1 MHTGD
6 TIVACATPPGRSQR
20 AIVRV
25 SGPAVRPILATCTRG
40 FALNGPLPRCASTTL
55 LLDPDPRA
63 TAPTPHALSP
73 LELPV
78 LAMAWEA
85 PRSFTGEDALELL
98 VPGNP
103 LLVERVLN
111 CLCDAASEYGPV
123 RRALPG
129 EFSARAYLNGR
140 MSVEQAEGVAAIIAA
155 GTADELEAA
164 ARLARG
170 EAGEAHR
177 AWADEAATLLALVE
191 AGVDFSD
198 QEGVVAIPSD
208 DLIRRAEAL
217 ASSIGA
223 LLGGEQSAAHALHT
237 PSIVLIGAPNAG
249 KSTLMN
255 ALLGRRRSIVSSE
268 PGTTRDVL
276 AEPLDLS
283 RWLPGAPESR
293 LVDIAGIDA
302 DAGSPSSTIDAAA
315 QRRARAAVR
324 DADLLLWCDP
334 DARFDDPDITNLV
347 STRATIRVRTKADR
361 VLDVASMRSAAA
373 TTATAAAAAPSQP
386 IADLAICALDGWNL
400 DALGSMLARRLTH
413 APVPGASS
421 RVVVARHRRAL
432 AEARARLLDAAVRA
446 RRGDDHTD
454 PATVAADLR
463 SALDALASI
472 TGGLTPDEVLGRV
485 FSRFCIG
492 K

>member
-6 TIVACATPPGRSQR
+6 TIVACATPPNRSQR

-25 SGPAVRPILATCTRG
+25 SGPAVRPILATRTRG
-40 FALNGPLPRCASTTL
+40 FALNGQLPRCASTTL

-73 LELPV
+73 LELPA

-85 PRSFTGEDALELL
+85 PRSFTGEDALEFL

-103 LLVERVLN
+103 LLIERVLN
-111 CLCDAASEYGPV
+111 CLCDAAPECGPV

-140 MSVEQAEGVAAIIAA
+140 MSVEQAEGVAAMIAA

-198 QEGVVAIPSD
+198 QEGVVTIPTD
-208 DLIRRAEAL
+208 DLIRRAVAL
-217 ASSIGA
+217 ASSIGE

-268 PGTTRDVL
+268 RGTTRDVL

-302 DAGSPSSTIDAAA
+302 DAGSLSHTIDAAA

-334 DARFDDPDITNLV
+334 DARFDDPDIANLV

-361 VLDVASMRSAAA
+361 VLDVASMRPAAA
-373 TTATAAAAAPSQP
+373 TVATAAPSPAA
-386 IADLAICALDGWNL
+386 ADLAICALDGWNL
-400 DALGSMLARRLTH
+400 DVLGSMIARRLTH
-413 APVPGASS
+413 APATGASS

-432 AEARARLLDAAVRA
+432 AEARARLLDAAARA
-446 RRGDDHTD
+446 RRGADHTD
-454 PATVAADLR
+454 PAMVAADLR
-463 SALDALASI
+463 SALDALATI